1 MARPRHVHE
10 TYIKASPERIWE
22 ALTDPERTKEF
33 YANLSVQS
41 GWEPGGRI
49 TYDGR
54 TMTVVEGTIEEID
67 PPRRLVMTFHMLHTL
82 EVAAEHP
89 SRVTWELT
97 PVTGEVTRVTL
108 VHGDL
113 ALSPATWQET
123 AGGWGLVMA
132 GLKSVVETGAG
143 MGDVPGDDG
152 SVHAST
158 DPDEQLHRRLG
169 IEGNNETYELLG
181 RSARSADDDA
191 RMIHMA
197 HAAAHHWYV
206 AGNRTNWARAEY
218 LVSRAYAF
226 AGRAEPALFH
236 AERCATHVAA
246 AGLADFD
253 LAYAHEARARAL
265 ACAGRLD
272 EASAERAVATAVPI
286 VDPEDKAIVEAD
298 LRDGPWYGLDGA

>member
-33 YANLSVQS
+33 YANLAVRS
-41 GWEPGGRI
+41 GWEPGGAI
-49 TYDGR
+49 AYDGR

-67 PPRRLVMTFHMLHTL
+67 APRRLVMTFHMLHTPEL
-82 EVAAEHP
+82 AAEHA
-89 SRVTWELT
+89 SRVTWEIT
-97 PVTGEVTRVTL
+97 PVTVDVCRVTL

-113 ALSPATWQET
+113 ALSPATWEET

-132 GLKSVVETGAG
+132 GLKSVVETGQG
-143 MGDVPGDDG
+143 MGDVPDDG
-152 SVHAST
+152 HSLFASH
-158 DPDEQLHRRLG
+158 DPDKDLHRRLG

-181 RSARSADDDA
+181 RSDRTADDDT
-191 RMIHMA
+191 RMVHMA
-197 HAAAHHWYV
+197 HSAAHHWYV
-206 AGNRTNWARAEY
+206 AGDQTNWARAEY
-218 LVSRAYAF
+218 LVSRVHAF
-226 AGRAEPALFH
+226 VGRAEPALFH
-236 AERCATHVAA
+236 AERCAAHVDA

-272 EASAERAVATAVPI
+272 EARAEKATAEAV
-286 VDPEDKAIVEAD
+286 VVADPEDRAIVEAD
-298 LRDGPWYGLDGA
+298 LKDGPWYGLDGA